1 MYILRLWFDRLT
13 TKAQVFLEY
22 NFVGL
27 WKLAPVA
34 QLDRALVFGTKG
46 CWFESSQARSNHFYL
61 YFKKTFGYSFAMPVE
76 ASLHNTPLADVH
88 AALGAKMVGFGG
100 WNMPLQ
106 YESILAEW
114 EYNRKTVS
122 LFDCSHMGEFMI
134 KGDVKTCG
142 LDRIVIQTIADM
154 PLYTCRYG
162 AMLNDLGG
170 VIDDLIVYRKGP
182 QDWMIVV
189 NAANIE
195 KDARHFR
202 ANLNAGTYFEDASF
216 KTAKLDVQGP
226 QSRDV
231 LKVLAP
237 GIEKLAYY
245 TFNQF
250 QITGIPC
257 LISRTGY
264 TGELGYEIYCP
275 WEKCKEIWKK
285 ILDNGTVKPTGL
297 GVRDVLRVEMCYS
310 LYGHELAEDISP
322 LEAGLDKF
330 IDGNKDF
337 VGAKAL
343 WAGRAGRAIGYFVS
357 ASRKS
362 PRAGNKIF
370 DAAGQEI
377 GVVTSG
383 TFSPALQVGIGIGLM
398 NRLAKETGV
407 EVFFGDEKSKAKG
420 LVAKR
425 PFYKNGSLKW

>member
-1 MYILRLWFDRLT
+1 
-13 TKAQVFLEY
+13 
-22 NFVGL
+22 
-27 WKLAPVA
+27 
-34 QLDRALVFGTKG
+34 
-46 CWFESSQARSNHFYL
+46 
-61 YFKKTFGYSFAMPVE
+61 MPVE
-76 ASLHNTPLADVH
+76 TPLHNTPLADVH

-114 EYNRKTVS
+114 EHNRKTVS

-134 KGDVKTCG
+134 KGDAKACG
-142 LDRIVIQTIADM
+142 LDAIVIQTIADM
-154 PLYTCRYG
+154 PVNTCRYG
-162 AMLNDLGG
+162 AMLNDVGG

-202 ANLNAGTYFEDASF
+202 ANLNTTAYFEDASF

-231 LKVLAP
+231 LKALGLAA
-237 GIEKLAYY
+237 IEKLTYY
-245 TFNQF
+245 TFDQF

-275 WEKCKEIWKK
+275 WEKCKEIWKT
-285 ILDNGTVKPTGL
+285 ILDNATVKPTGL

-310 LYGHELAEDISP
+310 LYGHELDETISP

-330 IDGNKDF
+330 IDGKKDF
-337 VGAKAL
+337 I
-343 WAGRAGRAIGYFVS
+343 GRQAVSARPLERTIGYFVS

-370 DAAGQEI
+370 DAAGNEI

-383 TFSPALQVGIGIGLM
+383 TFSPALQVGIGIGFM
-398 NRLAKETGV
+398 SHDIKQAGTRI
-407 EVFFGDEKSKAKG
+407 FFGDEKSKTAAI
-420 LVAKR
+420 VAKR
-425 PFYKNGSLKW
+425 PFYKNGSLKS